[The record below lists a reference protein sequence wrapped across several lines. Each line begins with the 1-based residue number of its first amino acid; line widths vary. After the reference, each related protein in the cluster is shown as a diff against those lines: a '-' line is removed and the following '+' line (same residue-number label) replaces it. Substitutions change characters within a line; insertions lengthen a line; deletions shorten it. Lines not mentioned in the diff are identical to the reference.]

1 MATPND
7 GLVDSPFGRVRP
19 EILAILNG
27 GSGSQAPV
35 ASDVPEPVE
44 APGQQTLGSPQGPQ
58 EVIAPIQE
66 AAPVVSDPDS
76 ASATIGRAADTVQ
89 AQLYGTVE
97 AIGEAT
103 GSQYLMDTGAEGRK
117 EQLEEAAQYGN
128 PSVGSYR
135 DVDIEDP
142 ESIGSYIKQ
151 LGLGMTPGLATV
163 GGSAAAGAALG
174 AKAGTPFG
182 IPGRAAGGMVGAFLG
197 SFGINTGAF
206 QNEVKE
212 LDPNAKGGWSSL
224 AFGTGAG
231 VLDAYGL
238 GKMVTPLLKWL
249 PEDVIYKNALAAGFP
264 PVMAQSAI
272 RQAAV
277 NTAKGAGVEGAISGA
292 QEGSQAFLA
301 AKVADHEVNLDSA
314 YERMVNAALGGSIAG
329 GSVRGGS
336 SILDSITQNAHA
348 VNSAYQ
354 GKPFTE
360 GNTKE
365 GGLLKKAW
373 QMGGSAATEPLIPLA
388 RVSPEAEAF
397 VREFRP
403 DMTGEKATGKTV
415 FEDTDIMAGTW
426 NEKLN
431 SVVKGKSDV
440 EVAKLFEDASLPKA
454 QLQGEALKFRKILD
468 EVPEVAKKDGGI
480 SNVGYIDGF
489 MPFRVDPKKVESNP
503 QGFLADIAPF
513 VQDPVAALTN
523 WQQEISTPRGSTVPE
538 IDQLVQP
545 NMTTGELEIMMR
557 SRKAGDP
564 DTMRSKFAQGEATPK
579 FGHLEFSRAFGAVP
593 QAVLN
598 KWTTEQSPSQRVEA
612 VRDYFE
618 GAAHR
623 ISFSKRFGENGE
635 KANAQIAKA
644 VYEAQQEGRSVSKG
658 EIDQMYGLL
667 NAYNGMYGRLKSEAA
682 KNAQSVFS
690 AFLVT
695 KTLPLAVLSSLF
707 EFVTPAI
714 RGDIGTALT
723 SLIPTFSEIG
733 KEAARTLLKGVPK
746 SDFAQVASE
755 AGLSFHSAQSVM
767 AERLG
772 ATMFNRG
779 AAKATKAFFLVNG
792 LSALTHINR
801 TFAAKTA
808 DQIFHDNLFK
818 LASGIDITSAKG
830 AQLANQLRSMGVD
843 LKTNADAKALYNP
856 TNPSEV
862 NAARDARVLAMH
874 RFTRQT
880 VLEPNIAD
888 TPLWMSNGKLQ
899 LLAMLKRYPS
909 AFSNTILPQLMR
921 KLSPTYQGSYQ
932 GAAAGAIGITFIL
945 GAGIGLGY
953 IQDELKQIAKA
964 GTTEYEDNRTEAQRF
979 ADVMNTTL
987 MPMQM
992 QYVSDMFTA
1001 TRHGTTPVESI
1012 AGPAAGFVTETGLAA
1027 YKTIG
1032 SFEESPTSG
1041 YIWQYLYNQTPARVF
1056 KPGKEAIKEE
1066 FDLP

>member
-19 EILAILNG
+19 EILEILNG
-27 GSGSQAPV
+27 GTGSQP
-35 ASDVPEPVE
+35 STDNSVPEPVE
-44 APGQQTLGSPQGPQ
+44 VPGQQPIGSPAGPQ
-58 EVIAPIQE
+58 EVSAKE
-66 AAPVVSDPDS
+66 PVEVVEQPQVVDPDS
-76 ASATIGRAADTVQ
+76 ARSIIGRSADQLQ
-89 AQLYGTVE
+89 AQMYGTVE

-103 GSQYLMDTGAEGRK
+103 GNQYLMDTGAEGRK

-135 DVDIEDP
+135 DVDLEDP
-142 ESIGSYIKQ
+142 ESLGSYIKQ
-151 LGLGMTPGLATV
+151 LGLGMTPGLAAV
-163 GGSAAAGAALG
+163 GGSAAAGAKVG
-174 AKAGTPFG
+174 GMFG

-212 LDPNAKGGWSSL
+212 LDPTAKGGWTSL

-231 VLDAYGL
+231 ALDAFGL
-238 GKMVTPLLKWL
+238 SKMVSPLLKWV
-249 PEDVIYKNALAAGFP
+249 PEDVVYRNALAAGFP
-264 PVMAQSAI
+264 PVMAQTAI

-277 NTAKGAGVEGAISGA
+277 NTAKGAGLEAAIGAA
-292 QEGSQAFLA
+292 QEGSQAYLA
-301 AKVADHEVNLDSA
+301 AKVSDHELNLDNA
-314 YERMVNAALGGSIAG
+314 YERMVNAALGGGIVG
-329 GSVRGGS
+329 GAVRGGS
-336 SILDSITQNAHA
+336 SILDTITQNAHA
-348 VNSAYQ
+348 VGSAHQ
-354 GKPFTE
+354 GKTFAE
-360 GNTKE
+360 GNTEE

-373 QMGGSAATEPLIPLA
+373 HMGGSAATEPLIPLA

-426 NEKLN
+426 NKKLDD
-431 SVVKGKSDV
+431 VVKSKSDV
-440 EVAKLFEDASLPKA
+440 ELAKLIEEASLPKA
-454 QLQGEALKFRKILD
+454 QLSGEALHLRKILD
-468 EVPEVAKKDGGI
+468 EVPEVAKREGGL

-489 MPFRVDPKKVESNP
+489 MPFRVDPRKVEANP

-513 VQDPVAALTN
+513 VQDPVEALRN
-523 WQQEISTPRGSTVPE
+523 WQEEINTPKGSTVPE
-538 IDQLVQP
+538 IDQLVKP
-545 NMTTGELEIMMR
+545 DSTTGELEIMMR
-557 SRKAGDP
+557 ARKAGDP
-564 DTMRSKFAQGEATPK
+564 DTMRAKFAQGDVTPK
-579 FGHLEFSRAFGAVP
+579 FGHLEFSRSFGSVP

-598 KWTTEQSPSQRVEA
+598 KWTTEQTPKQRVEA

-623 ISFSKRFGENGE
+623 ISFAKRFGENGE

-644 VYEAQQEGRSVSKG
+644 VYEAQQKGRPVSKG

-682 KNAQSVFS
+682 KNAQSLFS
-690 AFLVT
+690 AFLVV
-695 KTLPLAVLSSLF
+695 KTLPLATLSSLF

-714 RGDIGTALT
+714 RGDVGSALT
-723 SLIPTFSEIG
+723 SLIPTFAEMA
-733 KEAARTLLKGVPK
+733 KEASRVLLKGVPK

-779 AAKATKAFFLVNG
+779 AAKATRAFFLVNG
-792 LSALTHINR
+792 LSALTHVNR
-801 TFAAKTA
+801 TYAAKTA
-808 DQIFHDNLFK
+808 DSIFHENLFK

-843 LKTNADAKALYNP
+843 IKTNADAKALYNP

-862 NAARDARVLAMH
+862 AAARDARVLAMH

-932 GAAAGAIGITFIL
+932 GALAGAIGITFIL
-945 GAGIGLGY
+945 GAGLGLGY

-964 GTTEYEDNRTEAQRF
+964 GTTEYEDNRTEGMRF
-979 ADVMNTTL
+979 ADVLNTTL

-1012 AGPAAGFVTETGLAA
+1012 MGPAAGFVTETGLAA
-1027 YKTIG
+1027 YKTIS
-1032 SFEESPTSG
+1032 SFEENPTSG
-1041 YIWQYLYNQTPARVF
+1041 HIWKYLYEQTPARVF

>member
-27 GSGSQAPV
+27 GQGSQAPV
-35 ASDVPEPVE
+35 DNSVPEPVE
-44 APGQQTLGSPQGPQ
+44 APGQQTYGAPTGPQ
-58 EVIAPIQE
+58 EVSE
-66 AAPVVSDPDS
+66 ALTAPVVQDPDS
-76 ASATIGRAADTVQ
+76 VQSIVGRAADQLQ
-89 AQLYGTVE
+89 AQMYGTVE
-97 AIGEAT
+97 AVGEAT
-103 GSQYLMDTGAEGRK
+103 GNQYLMDTGAQGRK

-135 DVDIEDP
+135 DVDMEDP

-151 LGLGMTPGLATV
+151 LGLGMTPGLAAV
-163 GGSAAAGAALG
+163 GGSAAAGAA
-174 AKAGTPFG
+174 AGSALG
-182 IPGRAAGGMVGAFLG
+182 IPGRAAGGMIGAFLG

-212 LDPNAKGGWSSL
+212 LDPTAKGGWTSL

-231 VLDAYGL
+231 ALDAFGL
-238 GKMVTPLLKWL
+238 GKMVSPLLKWV
-249 PEDVIYKNALAAGFP
+249 PEDVIYRNALAAGFP
-264 PVMAQSAI
+264 PVMAQTAI
-272 RQAAV
+272 RQAVV
-277 NTAKGAGVEGAISGA
+277 NTGKGAGLEAAIGAA
-292 QEGSQAFLA
+292 QEGSQAYLA
-301 AKVADHEVNLDSA
+301 AKVTDHELNLDNA
-314 YERMVNAALGGSIAG
+314 YERMVNAALGGGVVG
-329 GSVRGGS
+329 GAVRGGS
-336 SILDSITQNAHA
+336 SILDTITQNAHA
-348 VNSAYQ
+348 VGSAHQ
-354 GKPFTE
+354 GKTFSE
-360 GNTKE
+360 GTTQE

-426 NEKLN
+426 NKKLDE
-431 SVVKGKSDV
+431 VVKGKSDV
-440 EVAKLFEDASLPKA
+440 ELSNLIEEASLPKA
-454 QLQGEALKFRKILD
+454 QLTGDALAIRKILD
-468 EVPEVAKKDGGI
+468 EVPEVAKTKGGL
-480 SNVGYIDGF
+480 SNIGYIEGF
-489 MPFRVDPKKVESNP
+489 MPFRVDPRKVEADP
-503 QGFLADIAPF
+503 QGFLSDIAPF
-513 VQDPVAALTN
+513 VQDPVQALQN
-523 WQQEISTPRGSTVPE
+523 WQQEISIPRGSTVPE
-538 IDQLVQP
+538 IDQLVKP
-545 NMTTGELEIMMR
+545 NMTTGELEIMAR
-557 SRKAGDP
+557 ATKAGDP
-564 DTMRSKFAQGEATPK
+564 DTMRSKFAQGDATPK
-579 FGHLEFSRAFGAVP
+579 FGHLEFSRSFGSVP

-598 KWTTEQSPSQRVEA
+598 KWTVEQTPKQRVEA

-623 ISFSKRFGENGE
+623 ISFASRFGENGE

-644 VYEAQQEGRSVSKG
+644 VYEAQQKGRTVSKG

-682 KNAQSVFS
+682 KNAQSIFS
-690 AFLVT
+690 AFLVV
-695 KTLPLAVLSSLF
+695 KTLPLATLSSLF

-714 RGDIGTALT
+714 RGDIGSALT
-723 SLIPTFSEIG
+723 SLIPTFAEIG
-733 KEAARTLLKGVPK
+733 KTAASTLLKGVPK
-746 SDFAQVASE
+746 SDFSQVASE

-779 AAKATKAFFLVNG
+779 AAKATRAFFLVNG
-792 LSALTHINR
+792 LSALTHVNR

-808 DQIFHDNLFK
+808 DSIFKENLFK
-818 LASGIDITSAKG
+818 LASGVDITSAKG
-830 AQLANQLRSMGVD
+830 AQLANQLRSMGVN
-843 LKTNADAKALYNP
+843 LKTNADAMALYNP

-862 NAARDARVLAMH
+862 DAAREARVLAMH

-921 KLSPTYQGSYQ
+921 KISPTYQGSYQ
-932 GAAAGAIGITFIL
+932 GAAAGAIGIAFIL
-945 GAGIGLGY
+945 GAGLGLGY

-964 GTTEYEDNRTEAQRF
+964 GTTEYEDNRTEAMRF
-979 ADVMNTTL
+979 ADVLNTTL

-1012 AGPAAGFVTETGLAA
+1012 MGPAAGFLTETGIAA

-1032 SFEESPTSG
+1032 SFEEDPTSG